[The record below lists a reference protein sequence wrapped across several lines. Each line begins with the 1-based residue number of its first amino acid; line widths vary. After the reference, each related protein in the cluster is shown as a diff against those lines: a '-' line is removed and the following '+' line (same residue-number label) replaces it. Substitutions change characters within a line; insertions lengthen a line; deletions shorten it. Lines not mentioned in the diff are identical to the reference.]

1 MSVYE
6 QAEPVRLPHSGHSH
20 GQTSGP
26 PPKPRPI
33 HLGGSRVGNGA
44 SDKQREDQES
54 SSDTYEEAEAVRR
67 YASSTSADRADPG
80 GARGHRGLRNVI
92 RSNRYRWCVAAGIAV
107 LLTLVCV
114 TLASVTFISK
124 EDVSQL
130 STSIDALKRGQDL
143 STSTDALKRGQDLS
157 TTADALKRDQDLSTT
172 VAALKHD
179 QDDLPTTVA
188 ALKRDQDD
196 ISTTVA
202 ALKHDQ
208 DIDKEQTFELR
219 LAQLRRKTTAGPVAV
234 WPLNAKYGASD
245 ATRNGNDG
253 RATGTQL
260 APGPYGNTDGAFLF
274 SGTSDSYIDIPNNG
288 QLDVQYAYT
297 ILAHVYHTG
306 QDGPIFDYIGQPW
319 LSGGWAVHLWQTAAH
334 GLFMRPV
341 GRDGQFVA
349 GVGAPGVLELNAWN
363 YVGGTYDSNTGVASL
378 WNNGKLVGQK
388 RIEVPSVA
396 TEGAVRVA
404 VRDGDGR
411 YFAGRIACIQL
422 YNYAM
427 TTEEIVAARDLCGGR
442 P

>member
-1 MSVYE
+1 MIVL
-6 QAEPVRLPHSGHSH
+6 Q
-20 GQTSGP
+20 
-26 PPKPRPI
+26 
-33 HLGGSRVGNGA
+33 
-44 SDKQREDQES
+44 
-54 SSDTYEEAEAVRR
+54 
-67 YASSTSADRADPG
+67 DRAVPG
-80 GARGHRGLRNVI
+80 GARGRRGLRNVI
-92 RSNRYRWCVAAGIAV
+92 RANRYRWCVAAGIAG
-107 LLTLVCV
+107 LLCMVCV
-114 TLASVTFISK
+114 GLASVTFIGK
-124 EDVSQL
+124 E
-130 STSIDALKRGQDL
+130 
-143 STSTDALKRGQDLS
+143 
-157 TTADALKRDQDLSTT
+157 
-172 VAALKHD
+172 HD

-196 ISTTVA
+196 LPTTVAALKRDQDDLPTTVAALKRDQDDLSTTVA

-234 WPLNAKYGASD
+234 WPLNAKYGSSD
-245 ATRNGNDG
+245 ATGNGNDG
-253 RATGTQL
+253 TATGTQL
-260 APGPYGNTDGAFLF
+260 APGPYGNSDGAFLF

-306 QDGPIFDYIGQPW
+306 QAGPIFNYIGQPW
-319 LSGGWAVHLWQTAAH
+319 LSAGWAVHLWQTAAH

-349 GVGAPGVLELNAWN
+349 GVSAPGVLELNAWN
-363 YVGGTYDSNTGVASL
+363 YVGGTYDSNTGVASV
-378 WNNGKLVGQK
+378 WNNGKLVGLK
-388 RIEVPSVA
+388 RTEVPSVA

-411 YFAGRIACIQL
+411 YFVGRIACIQL

-427 TTEEIVAARDLCGGR
+427 TSEEIVAARNLCGEH